1 MIKTGM
7 TIAQAIQQ
15 LTKGFIK
22 TMGRQ
27 PDGLEKIKINM
38 EARERVKDL
47 NKVVDMQGNVLDTS
61 KPIMGGTQEKST
73 GMFDNIFNRIQK
85 ENLGKGP
92 KIISKKDEGIMK
104 VKPGNINYDKMSE
117 FLGVKLR
124 GDETFDELL
133 EIEKN
138 LNKPKK
144 ADGGRIGYK
153 DGPDQPGRR
162 KFMKIIGGL
171 ATIPLVGKYFK
182 QADKVAPAAE
192 KAAEV
197 ITQAPSYFF
206 DMITKIKMFGKI
218 KPSASYG
225 PRQEVHVYSAKNGD
239 EYELVEDLA
248 TGDQIITKD
257 KMGIGSAGGK
267 TFDTINDRTIFQ
279 NKKGIGDEATKGTP
293 PDEYEEMK
301 VIFDNDGTMGDV
313 DNIDEIVR
321 KEIIEEASEV
331 TPPIKKASGGLAYML
346 GE

>member
-85 ENLGKGP
+85 ENLGKDP

-257 KMGIGSAGGK
+257 KMGISSAGGK

-331 TPPIKKASGGLAYML
+331 TPPIKKAGGGLAYML

>member
-85 ENLGKGP
+85 ENLGKDP

-279 NKKGIGDEATKGTP
+279 NKKGIGDETTRGTP
-293 PDEYEEMK
+293 SDEYEEMK

>member
-85 ENLGKGP
+85 ENLGKDP

-206 DMITKIKMFGKI
+206 DMITKIKMFGKM

-331 TPPIKKASGGLAYML
+331 TPPIKKAGGGLAYML